1 MAFTKTAGVEYGTPA
16 VTLSTTAA
24 EGSNQTAIRTDGQ
37 LIAFDTSNPANV
49 TLGSAS
55 TGSAAVAARRDHV
68 HSAEGAIGD
77 VDGPGSAVDN
87 ALVRFNGTT
96 GKSIQAY
103 TSLSP
108 TASDDGLVLTPG
120 QPAFLAYNGSTVTN
134 VTGNNTQY
142 TGVFGTEV
150 FDQASNYNG
159 STTFTAPVTAR
170 YRLSASVGMQG
181 VTASGTRGRIR
192 LVTSNRTYEYYWN
205 PGAQEATTDAI
216 SCCVI
221 DALADMDAS
230 DTAYITVLIN
240 GEGSDVCD
248 WGGSSELFTYFQGEL
263 VA

>member
-1 MAFTKTAGVEYGTPA
+1 MNINNPTTFSVPDLTLGLSNSSGSAGALRADDTILVYDTTLPA
-16 VTLSTTAA
+16 DVVL
-24 EGSNQTAIRTDGQ
+24 GS
-37 LIAFDTSNPANV
+37 AN
-49 TLGSAS
+49 TGSAS
-55 TGSAAVAARRDHV
+55 TAARRDHV
-68 HSAEGAIGD
+68 HSSAASVGD

-87 ALVRFNGTT
+87 ALARFNGTT

-108 TASDDGLVLTPG
+108 TASDDGLILTPG
-120 QPAFLAYNGSTVTN
+120 QPAFLAYNASTVTN
-134 VTGNNTQY
+134 ITGNNTQY

-159 STTFTAPVTAR
+159 STTFTAPVTGR
-170 YRLSASVGMQG
+170 YRLSSSVGMQG
-181 VTASGTRGRIR
+181 VTTSGTRGRIR

-230 DTAYITVLIN
+230 DTAHITVLIN
-240 GEGSDVCD
+240 GEGSNICD